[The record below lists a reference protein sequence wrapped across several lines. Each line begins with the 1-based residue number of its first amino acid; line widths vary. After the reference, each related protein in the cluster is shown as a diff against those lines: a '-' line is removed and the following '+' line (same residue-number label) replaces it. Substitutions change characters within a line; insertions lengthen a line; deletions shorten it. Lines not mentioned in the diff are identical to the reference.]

1 MKPQKTRKRSSFAS
15 NAVWGELAIFSSS
28 GVEKQCMLLKKTEYV
43 MGRSRRCDVRISIKT
58 VSRTHVRIQLNP
70 QPPKMSLT
78 NCGSGED
85 DLFLNRSL
93 IKPGEKV
100 ALSFGDVIKL
110 SGKVFKLYSPRE
122 EQSVIQDD
130 TLLCSQQLDNTI
142 PHPGGGGGARGTRCL
157 PQPREV
163 TEKKFTTTVLP
174 QKRKAFPPNCPRE
187 TNFKSSPAPASC
199 GSNDSA
205 LGTPEAKNTKSSAKS
220 VRFSHFNQVKADG
233 IQVYSPATK
242 RMKLADRKLTPGPAR
257 LFRAGQLPQELGR
270 NHSAKKR
277 LSERKQILRTK
288 GFLSKSLGSQSV
300 QQKLLLTPSLKQ
312 KTEEQ
317 RREEIMA
324 ILLASSP
331 ELETVNEQPKSF
343 RST

>member
-1 MKPQKTRKRSSFAS
+1 
-15 NAVWGELAIFSSS
+15 
-28 GVEKQCMLLKKTEYV
+28 MLLKKDEYI

-85 DLFLNRSL
+85 DLFLNRTL

-100 ALSFGDVIKL
+100 PLSFGDVIKL
-110 SGKVFKLYSPRE
+110 SGKVFKLYRPRKE
-122 EQSVIQDD
+122 HSVILDD
-130 TLLCSQQLDNTI
+130 TLLCSQQPFLDNTI
-142 PHPGGGGGARGTRCL
+142 PHPGGGVHDTRCL
-157 PQPREV
+157 PQPKEV
-163 TEKKFTTTVLP
+163 TETKFGATGLT
-174 QKRKAFPPNCPRE
+174 QKRKASPPNWPRA
-187 TNFKSSPAPASC
+187 TSFRSSPASC

-205 LGTPEAKNTKSSAKS
+205 LGTPEANNKKSSSKS

-233 IQVYSPATK
+233 IQVFSPATK
-242 RMKLADRKLTPGPAR
+242 RRKLADRKLTPGPAR
-257 LFRAGQLPQELGR
+257 LFRAGQLPPELGI

-277 LSERKQILRTK
+277 LSERKQILRTI
-288 GFLSKSLGSQSV
+288 GFVSKSLGSQSV

-317 RREEIMA
+317 RREEIVA